1 MTEMA
6 TDTAAA
12 APRISIEPLL
22 GDAAATTT
30 DGPFRGGLL
39 PEDLRQ
45 AYGGDLRIPLRTDR
59 PTLIANFVST
69 IDGVVS
75 FNVPGQAGG
84 GEVSGFSKPDRFVM
98 ALLRSLSDAVLV
110 GAGTLRDTPQHAWVP
125 AHTYPRGAADFAAMR
140 AQLGL
145 SPQPTT
151 VVVTASGEIDLAQR
165 GLARA
170 DVPVTI
176 VTTDRGLETLRR
188 QSVDSPRVE
197 MVSAG
202 ETRVEA
208 AALLEILRDRGWQV
222 VLCEG
227 GPHLIGQ
234 LIEAKAVDELFQ
246 TISPQIAGRSA
257 DQPRLGLVE
266 GVAFD
271 LPAAPWSQLVDLRR
285 SGSHLFARY
294 RFQEASA

>member
-1 MTEMA
+1 
-6 TDTAAA
+6 
-12 APRISIEPLL
+12 
-22 GDAAATTT
+22 
-30 DGPFRGGLL
+30 
-39 PEDLRQ
+39 
-45 AYGGDLRIPLRTDR
+45 
-59 PTLIANFVST
+59 
-69 IDGVVS
+69 
-75 FNVPGQAGG
+75 
-84 GEVSGFSKPDRFVM
+84 M

-110 GAGTLRDTPQHAWVP
+110 GAGTLRDTPQHAWLP
-125 AHTYPRGAADFAAMR
+125 AHTYPSGAADFAAMR
-140 AQLGL
+140 ADLGL
-145 SPQPTT
+145 APQPTT

-197 MVSAG
+197 IVSAG
-202 ETRVEA
+202 ETRVDA
-208 AALLEILRDRGWQV
+208 AALLEILRARGWQV

-234 LIEAKAVDELFQ
+234 LLEAKAVDELFL
-246 TISPQIAGRSA
+246 TVSPQVAGRSV

-266 GVAFD
+266 GVSFD
-271 LPAAPWSQLVDLRR
+271 LDAAPWSQLVDLRR